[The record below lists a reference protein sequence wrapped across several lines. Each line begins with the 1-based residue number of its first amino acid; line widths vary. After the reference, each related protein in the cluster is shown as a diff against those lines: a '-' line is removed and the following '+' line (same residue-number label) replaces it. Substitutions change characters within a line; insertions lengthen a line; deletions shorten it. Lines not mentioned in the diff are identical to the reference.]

1 MEYIFIKITNW
12 FGDFIDQRI
21 IRTDE
26 LDSFLYQIVLRYGV
40 FIKVYKY
47 KMLKPIYGSD
57 NLVIDESTE
66 KLITKIYFI
75 C

>member
-26 LDSFLYQIVLRYGV
+26 LDSFLYQIVLQYGV